1 MQVRLQKGK
10 KKQKTKSIKIIFFN
24 TYRQKSNQQSKT
36 STVGRNYGDTKVNKF
51 TKHKP
56 VITKHEQVM
65 ENIAGTNT
73 ESENSGIVVR
83 EKKKKKRDSY
93 QGGKGLDLKIQMNN

>member
-1 MQVRLQKGK
+1 
-10 KKQKTKSIKIIFFN
+10 
-24 TYRQKSNQQSKT
+24 
-36 STVGRNYGDTKVNKF
+36 
-51 TKHKP
+51 
-56 VITKHEQVM
+56 M